1 MRGWLADG
9 AGRTVVQS
17 CQLDWRSETELR
29 IQVMELQFDDAYLS
43 KVVENTKSWF
53 TRVEVLD
60 LICHQLYFT
69 ANSLGCRPTTP
80 QYFQPLAPQAFGLV
94 ATTICCELSV

>member
-43 KVVENTKSWF
+43 KVIEDRKSWF

-80 QYFQPLAPQAFGLV
+80 QYFQPLAPQAFALV
-94 ATTICCELSV
+94 ATTICCELSE